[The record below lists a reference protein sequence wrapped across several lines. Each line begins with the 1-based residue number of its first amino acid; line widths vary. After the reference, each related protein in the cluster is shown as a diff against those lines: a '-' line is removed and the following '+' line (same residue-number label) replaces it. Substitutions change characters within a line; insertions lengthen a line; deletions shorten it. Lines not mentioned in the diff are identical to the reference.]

1 MAVRHSNMAFVIIV
15 YFTFTSR
22 FGLLCGQ
29 TQIRKSSSG
38 FGLDR
43 AFMQTEKSV
52 VLLSLRVEDYPKLKV
67 EGEMKRVLQEPETVK
82 LLISSCLRNL

>member
-1 MAVRHSNMAFVIIV
+1 
-15 YFTFTSR
+15 
-22 FGLLCGQ
+22 
-29 TQIRKSSSG
+29 
-38 FGLDR
+38 
-43 AFMQTEKSV
+43 MQTEKSV